1 MTSPDIHALTGAY
14 ALDAVSGMERVDF
27 ERHLAECESC
37 AQEVRELR
45 DTAAQLA
52 LAAAEPAPPA
62 LKLQVFNEI
71 QTVRQ
76 LPPET
81 TVVPLRRRSFTQRLT
96 AVAAAVFFVAA
107 AGLGVIVVR
116 QNSQLDDANAQA
128 AQLEQ
133 ILSSPDAKLVT
144 FEPTEDAPE
153 GSGTMKM
160 AVSQSQDM
168 MLLLSGDLANAPAGR
183 TYQLWGIEGE
193 RNPKSMG
200 FVTPVNGQV
209 ALPVS
214 GIGKADKVAI
224 SVEPEN
230 GSKQPTPD
238 AIVMTGSLT
247 A

>member
-52 LAAAEPAPPA
+52 LAAAEPPPPA
-62 LKLQVFNEI
+62 LKNRVFHEI

-76 LPPET
+76 LPPDT

-96 AVAAAVFFVAA
+96 AVAAGVFFVAT
-107 AGLGVIVVR
+107 AGLGVVVVQ
-116 QNSQLDDANAQA
+116 QNSKLDDANAQA

-133 ILSSPDAKLVT
+133 LLSSPDAQLVT
-144 FEPTEDAPE
+144 LKGRD
-153 GSGTMKM
+153 GGTMNV
-160 AVSQSQDM
+160 AVVRSQDR
-168 MLLLSGDLANAPAGR
+168 MLLFSHDMPDPGAGK
-183 TYQLWGIEGE
+183 TYQLWAITGDS
-193 RNPKSMG
+193 PSSMG
-200 FVTPVNGQV
+200 TFEPDNGDLSLQESGFGGATSVGVT
-209 ALPVS
+209 
-214 GIGKADKVAI
+214 
-224 SVEPEN
+224 VEPDG
-230 GSKQPTPD
+230 GSPTPNMD
-238 AIVMTGSLT
+238 ELVMIGNLPT